1 MDGGLG
7 KEEEYSVEVM
17 ETAVNQ
23 AIANQGALGMY
34 CNSLMLNKALFGRL
48 PDNPPAPLED
58 IIDSAV
64 KTGADLS
71 EVMKWNYTNSREIL
85 ESRIPIP
92 TILHQ
97 RLSIDWADEENHPPL
112 PRTSGMAGNEA
123 HWLDGLEAGVKNYIQ
138 TTQHRRDGLAAQ
150 ARPPEGLFEHVSAED
165 VRLGAGLNQV
175 YAAGLRMGKGGYENV
190 LERAKAEV
198 EDYLAHFPPERRG
211 EILLGALAS
220 VYEKEDGGSDAAVWM
235 ARSKENQ
242 KQAQVGVGESSIAH
256 LTIEALRH
264 GGFLDDLIVTREGLV
279 VYPVELNVEE

>member
-1 MDGGLG
+1 
-7 KEEEYSVEVM
+7 
-17 ETAVNQ
+17 
-23 AIANQGALGMY
+23 
-34 CNSLMLNKALFGRL
+34 
-48 PDNPPAPLED
+48 
-58 IIDSAV
+58 
-64 KTGADLS
+64 
-71 EVMKWNYTNSREIL
+71 
-85 ESRIPIP
+85 
-92 TILHQ
+92 
-97 RLSIDWADEENHPPL
+97 
-112 PRTSGMAGNEA
+112 
-123 HWLDGLEAGVKNYIQ
+123 
-138 TTQHRRDGLAAQ
+138 
-150 ARPPEGLFEHVSAED
+150 
-165 VRLGAGLNQV
+165 
-175 YAAGLRMGKGGYENV
+175 V